1 MMHRR
6 GVVELGNYQQE
17 EQKIFAEI
25 QALNQHKILAEEEN
39 RRFDQAIQDVRLHNE
54 KLSNEE

>member
-39 RRFDQAIQDVRLHNE
+39 RKFNQAIQDVRLHNE